1 VIPPFVERYFN
12 YYNCRRSF
20 KLNKIHIVSLIKH
33 ITALQHSRLIA
44 STFSFK
50 LVNESQL
57 NVSYESLI
65 IKYIN
70 GLKMIMKYVI
80 VN

>member
-1 VIPPFVERYFN
+1 MNTRKPKTLSIFA
-12 YYNCRRSF
+12 F

-33 ITALQHSRLIA
+33 ITVFQYSRLLA

-50 LVNESQL
+50 LVIESQL

-65 IKYIN
+65 IKYMN
-70 GLKMIMKYVI
+70 G
-80 VN
+80 